1 MILTRISYLL
11 IAAVVAIAAAA
22 ICVVLDTEEA
32 ATNPPITL
40 EAMILNAGSIESV
53 RQSDRTITVTFVDDF
68 DSMAALGVESRTF
81 EATLDE
87 GVNVSDVFRLVG
99 IPVGEGGVNVIE

>member
-11 IAAVVAIAAAA
+11 IAAVVAVAAAA
-22 ICVVLDTEEA
+22 ICVVLDTDDA

-40 EAMILNAGSIESV
+40 ENMILNAGSIESV
-53 RQSDRTITVTFVDDF
+53 RQSGRTVTIRFDEDF
-68 DSMAALGVESRTF
+68 DAEASLGVDSRTF

-87 GVNVSDVFRLVG
+87 GVTVTDVFRLVG
-99 IPVGEGGVNVIE
+99 IPVGEGGVNVVE